1 MTDLVVCACSDPAH
15 PVLAGRVWL
24 GGSVRKGGGVRVVS
38 GLPDDMPE
46 APEVP
51 TVQGHELLGGPQM
64 IQLRCAHASTRASK
78 SLLCHRRIW
87 SSVTMFFS
95 SLQQCEQWST

>member
-1 MTDLVVCACSDPAH
+1 MC
-15 PVLAGRVWL
+15 
-24 GGSVRKGGGVRVVS
+24 VVS

-78 SLLCHRRIW
+78 ALLCYRRTR
-87 SSVTMFFS
+87 SPVTMFFCS
-95 SLQQCEQWST
+95 RQQCKR

>member
-1 MTDLVVCACSDPAH
+1 MVCACSDPAH

-51 TVQGHELLGGPQM
+51 IVQGHELLGGPQM

-78 SLLCHRRIW
+78 SLLCHRRVRPP
-87 SSVTMFFS
+87 VTMIFLP
-95 SLQQCEQWST
+95 LQQCEQ